1 MAKRTK
7 EKLVIIQ
14 TLDEIPQDMT
24 EAEEHRFWSTHTLSE
39 ELVAQAEPLPA
50 DVVALLDQI
59 RENRERRKAT
69 PRTEPDVPTRSGKTS
84 SSSR

>member
-1 MAKRTK
+1 MAKRMK
-7 EKLVIIQ
+7 EKPAIIH

-50 DVVALLDQI
+50 DVVALLDHI
-59 RENRERRKAT
+59 RENRERRKAQT
-69 PRTEPDVPTRSGKTS
+69 DGMPGSGEASSTR
-84 SSSR
+84 RR

>member
-7 EKLVIIQ
+7 EKLAIIH

-50 DVVALLDQI
+50 DVVALLDRI
-59 RENRERRKAT
+59 RENRKRRKVAADAT
-69 PRTEPDVPTRSGKTS
+69 IGSGKASPTRQ
-84 SSSR
+84 R

>member
-7 EKLVIIQ
+7 EKLTIIH
-14 TLDEIPQDMT
+14 TLDEIPKDMT

-50 DVVALLDQI
+50 DVVALLDHI
-59 RENRERRKAT
+59 RENRKRRKAAA
-69 PRTEPDVPTRSGKTS
+69 DAVNGSGETS
-84 SSSR
+84 SSRSR